1 MEEMTLPAIPEPL
14 RSATLRSPR
23 PLKGE
28 TPAHYLIK
36 DFTVITD
43 VTMATKIKSLR
54 HGRIL
59 RHALTFSPSLTRP
72 TCLFITP

>member
-1 MEEMTLPAIPEPL
+1 MILPAIKEL
-14 RSATLRSPR
+14 LIFTTLRSPR

-54 HGRIL
+54 HRRNI
-59 RHALTFSPSLTRP
+59 ATCSLTLTHP
-72 TCLFITP
+72 HSPVLPVSS